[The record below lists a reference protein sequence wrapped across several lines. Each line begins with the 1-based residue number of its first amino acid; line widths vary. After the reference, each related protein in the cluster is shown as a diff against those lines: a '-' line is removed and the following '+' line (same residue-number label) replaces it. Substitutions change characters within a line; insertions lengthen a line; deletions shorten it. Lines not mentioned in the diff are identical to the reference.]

1 VAAVVELD
9 HKNIFSIM
17 AKMKSYMKWQFF
29 IFLQI
34 QIMGKKFSSKNV
46 LEHSQPLSLLSLMM
60 ILLPTFKSPNA
71 VFC

>member
-1 VAAVVELD
+1 MDMSCILLAVFVYSCAMSEPL
-9 HKNIFSIM
+9 
-17 AKMKSYMKWQFF
+17 
-29 IFLQI
+29 
-34 QIMGKKFSSKNV
+34 FSSKNV